1 MPTELVEKYISHLE
15 TLKLEK
21 EKRLLLNQQKRQQ
34 EVVKTYEDY
43 DWLNMFENNL
53 LEKQTVAVLDKF
65 IEHNKLGNFQYKF
78 EKVQAIKR
86 SIARSLIV
94 GNNSEG
100 SDEEDLIIEGYDS
113 ESEDTSSTTDSDS
126 DNAEQLQITTRSFRQ
141 VKRPSRF
148 TDYVI

>member
-1 MPTELVEKYISHLE
+1 
-15 TLKLEK
+15 
-21 EKRLLLNQQKRQQ
+21 
-34 EVVKTYEDY
+34 
-43 DWLNMFENNL
+43 MFENNL
-53 LEKQTVAVLDKF
+53 LDKQTVAVLDKF

-78 EKVQAIKR
+78 EKVQAIIR

-100 SDEEDLIIEGYDS
+100 SDEEDLIIEDYDS